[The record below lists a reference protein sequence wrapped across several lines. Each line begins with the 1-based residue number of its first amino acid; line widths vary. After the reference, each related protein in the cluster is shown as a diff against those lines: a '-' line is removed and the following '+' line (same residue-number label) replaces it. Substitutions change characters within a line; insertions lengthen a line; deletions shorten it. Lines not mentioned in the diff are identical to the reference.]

1 MLADLMELMAS
12 SQAWIALLTLT
23 FMEVILGIDNI
34 IFITIVAG
42 KLPKKEQ
49 PKARN
54 IGLLLAMVMRILLLF
69 GISVLMDYLQHPLFT
84 VNFLGLHGK
93 PTGQSF
99 ILVLGGL
106 FLLYKTIK
114 EIHHK
119 LEGHNPDNANA
130 KVSSLTQVVTQITLI
145 NVVFSVD
152 SILTAVG
159 MTKDLTNNGFNA
171 LPIMVLG
178 VILSVIIMIWF
189 AGPIGNYINR
199 HPSVQLLALSFL
211 ILISFML
218 LAEGSHDA
226 HAAIHYGNGEVFD
239 VKAIPKGYLYFA
251 IGFSTIVQLLVIRMQ
266 KKSDPVQLHGTLQEA
281 KERNILQ

>member
-42 KLPKKEQ
+42 KLPQKQQ
-49 PKARN
+49 PRARN
-54 IGLLLAMVMRILLLF
+54 IGLLLAMVMRIALLF
-69 GISVLMDYLQHPLFT
+69 LISVMMDYLQAPLFT
-84 VNFLGLHGK
+84 IDFWGLYGK

-99 ILVLGGL
+99 ILVVGGL
-106 FLLYKTIK
+106 FLLYKSIK

-119 LEGHNPDNANA
+119 LEGHNPDNQDA
-130 KVSSLTQVVTQITLI
+130 KATTMTQVVTQITLI
-145 NVVFSVD
+145 NVVFSID

-159 MTKDLTNNGFNA
+159 MTKDLTNSGFNA
-171 LPIMVLG
+171 LPVMVLG

-189 AGPIGNYINR
+189 AGPIANYINK

-226 HAAIHYGNGEVFD
+226 HAEIHYANGEDFHVQ
-239 VKAIPKGYLYFA
+239 AIPKGYLYFA

-266 KKSDPVQLHGTLQEA
+266 KKSEPVQLHGTLQEA